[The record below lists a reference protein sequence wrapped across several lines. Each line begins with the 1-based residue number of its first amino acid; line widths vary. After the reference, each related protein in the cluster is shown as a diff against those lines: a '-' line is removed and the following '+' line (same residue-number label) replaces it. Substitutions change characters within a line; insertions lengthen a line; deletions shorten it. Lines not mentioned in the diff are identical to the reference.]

1 MTRAAAVSIGLVVFL
16 ATTTVVRAQPAPTDT
31 AITEAVRR
39 QANIISLRQKLA
51 EAQAAQTARDLGGAA
66 KLYNA
71 AYGLVQS
78 IGPNGIEAETSQVV
92 SGLATVRL
100 ELARQARAAGDFKES
115 NTQLKAVLAV
125 DPKNA
130 DALELQKANAKSL
143 NDLRGQIP
151 DEATQEQ
158 VAKAQNEKIEAG
170 TLAHD
175 GRILFEAGKLDEAEV
190 KLKLA
195 LKLDPDNQAGDY
207 YLKLIEQTRYGRAD
221 KVKET
226 MSRSS
231 LVAVQQAWEPSTK
244 RDQLPKPNPYAR
256 DTKIYTGKGRQTIND
271 KLNRIKMDSVL
282 FDGLPLGEVVRSLS
296 DEARKRDPEKRGIN
310 FIVNPNSAPAPAAAP
325 TVDPATGLP
334 VATAPTEG
342 VDISGISIKINPA
355 LTDVR
360 LADVLEAIVTVA
372 DRPIK
377 YSIEDYAVVFSMRGQ
392 EVQPLFT
399 RTFKVDPNTFY
410 QGLQSVGGFAFG
422 DIQTSSG
429 SGGGSGGGGSGGG
442 GGQGGQGG
450 QGGGALVVP
459 RVNVSGGAVA
469 GGGGGGGA
477 GGGGGG
483 TSGGGLNFVTKTNGQ
498 DSVSAA
504 VREFFIALGVDLAP
518 PKNVFFNDRQGTL
531 LIRATMEELD
541 TIEQAIQVL
550 NIAPPQVN
558 VKTKFTEISQ
568 ADQRAL
574 GFDWYVGN
582 MLMRNNSIVGAAGTA
597 PSYNG
602 APSTANPQGFFPG
615 TSPANTIPSSST
627 DQLISQ
633 GLRNVTPTLGSAGSG
648 VGGSSVPALA
658 TLTGIL
664 TDPQF
669 RVVLRALD
677 QRSGVDLLS
686 QGEVTTL
693 SGRQAQIQVLDIQTI
708 VTGVDAN
715 QNASGGS
722 TGGTTGDSGGGGAVG
737 STITYTTQALPF
749 GPVLDVLPTVSAD
762 GFTIQMV
769 LIPTITDFVGYDD
782 PGAFVP
788 QAQSVSSGGVGGGV
802 GQPLTAQLPLPRM
815 KVRQVTTSTIVW
827 DGQTVV
833 LGGLITEAVARVKDK
848 VPFLGDLPYVGKLFR
863 SESST
868 TAKKNLVIFVTP
880 TIIDPSGNRVHTED
894 EMPFAQTSVPPQPA
908 AK

>member
-1 MTRAAAVSIGLVVFL
+1 
-16 ATTTVVRAQPAPTDT
+16 
-31 AITEAVRR
+31 
-39 QANIISLRQKLA
+39 
-51 EAQAAQTARDLGGAA
+51 
-66 KLYNA
+66 
-71 AYGLVQS
+71 
-78 IGPNGIEAETSQVV
+78 
-92 SGLATVRL
+92 
-100 ELARQARAAGDFKES
+100 
-115 NTQLKAVLAV
+115 
-125 DPKNA
+125 
-130 DALELQKANAKSL
+130 
-143 NDLRGQIP
+143 
-151 DEATQEQ
+151 
-158 VAKAQNEKIEAG
+158 
-170 TLAHD
+170 
-175 GRILFEAGKLDEAEV
+175 
-190 KLKLA
+190 
-195 LKLDPDNQAGDY
+195 
-207 YLKLIEQTRYGRAD
+207 
-221 KVKET
+221 
-226 MSRSS
+226 
-231 LVAVQQAWEPSTK
+231 
-244 RDQLPKPNPYAR
+244 
-256 DTKIYTGKGRQTIND
+256 
-271 KLNRIKMDSVL
+271 
-282 FDGLPLGEVVRSLS
+282 
-296 DEARKRDPEKRGIN
+296 
-310 FIVNPNSAPAPAAAP
+310 
-325 TVDPATGLP
+325 
-334 VATAPTEG
+334 
-342 VDISGISIKINPA
+342 
-355 LTDVR
+355 
-360 LADVLEAIVTVA
+360 
-372 DRPIK
+372 
-377 YSIEDYAVVFSMRGQ
+377 
-392 EVQPLFT
+392 
-399 RTFKVDPNTFY
+399 
-410 QGLQSVGGFAFG
+410 VGGFAFG
-422 DIQTSSG
+422 DIQTGNGGGGGG
-429 SGGGSGGGGSGGG
+429 SGGGGGGRGGGSGGG
-442 GGQGGQGG
+442 GGQGGGQGG
-450 QGGGALVVP
+450 QGGGGALVVP
-459 RVNVSGGAVA
+459 RVNVAGGSTA
-469 GGGGGGGA
+469 GGGVGATGGA
-477 GGGGGG
+477 AGGAAGGLS
-483 TSGGGLNFVTKTNGQ
+483 TGGGLSSITTVNRQ
-498 DSVSAA
+498 EAVSTA
-504 VREFFIALGVDLAP
+504 VREFFVALGVDLAP

-558 VKTKFTEISQ
+558 IKTKFTEISQ

-574 GFDWYVGN
+574 GFDWYLGN
-582 MLMRNNSIVGAAGTA
+582 LLMRNNSIVGSAGSA
-597 PSYNG
+597 PTFNG

-615 TSPANTIPSSST
+615 SSPANTISPAST

-715 QNASGGS
+715 QNATGGS
-722 TGGTTGDSGGGGAVG
+722 ESGTTGTSSGGGAVG

-762 GFTIQMV
+762 GFTIQLV

-815 KVRQVTTSTIVW
+815 KLRQVTTSTIVW

-894 EMPFAQTSVPPQPA
+894 EMPFAQTSVPPQPNA
-908 AK
+908 R